1 MGLPEAFAQIKEVKM
16 SEKKRILVVDDEP
29 DFAAIV
35 QENLE
40 KEGFAVEVAYDGV
53 EGIEKVHA
61 NPPDAI
67 VLDVMMPEKDGY
79 KVCAELKAD
88 ARYSGIPI
96 ILLTAVA
103 SHVTS
108 TRYSHADGMS
118 TEADDY
124 LAKPASAEQITKS
137 IKELLGM

>member
-1 MGLPEAFAQIKEVKM
+1 MALQ
-16 SEKKRILVVDDEP
+16 KRILVVDDEP

-35 QENLE
+35 QGNLE
-40 KEGFAVEVAYDGV
+40 KEGFEVEVAYNGV
-53 EGIEKVHA
+53 EGLQKVQS

-79 KVCAELKAD
+79 VVCKELKED
-88 ARYSGIPI
+88 DKYCNIPI

-108 TRYSHADGMS
+108 TRYTHREGMS

-124 LAKPASAEQITKS
+124 IAKPASAEEITKS
-137 IKELLGM
+137 LKRLLNVG

>member
-1 MGLPEAFAQIKEVKM
+1 MTLQ
-16 SEKKRILVVDDEP
+16 KRILVVDDEP

-35 QENLE
+35 QGNLE
-40 KEGFAVEVAYDGV
+40 KEGFRVDVAYN
-53 EGIEKVHA
+53 GIEGLDKVKA

-79 KVCAELKAD
+79 VVCRELKGD
-88 ARYSGIPI
+88 DKYCNIPV

-108 TRYSHADGMS
+108 TRYTHRDGMA

-124 LAKPASAEQITKS
+124 IAKPASAEEITRS
-137 IKELLGM
+137 IKRLLDLG